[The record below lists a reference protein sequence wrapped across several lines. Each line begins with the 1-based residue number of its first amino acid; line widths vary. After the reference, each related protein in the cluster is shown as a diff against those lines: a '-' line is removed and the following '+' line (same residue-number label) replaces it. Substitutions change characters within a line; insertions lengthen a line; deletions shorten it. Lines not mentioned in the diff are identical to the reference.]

1 MGPKLMPLNDP
12 LAALIAA
19 DPNLVSTEKARVDVE
34 LSGLHTYGRTVVDF
48 LLRDGSEANVDVA
61 IAIDSQ
67 RLENSFITS
76 ISNIGI

>member
-1 MGPKLMPLNDP
+1 
-12 LAALIAA
+12 
-19 DPNLVSTEKARVDVE
+19 
-34 LSGLHTYGRTVVDF
+34 VDF

-76 ISNIGI
+76 ISNISI